1 MPLFQHSVLFFV
13 CILHLANSISI
24 KRLKMSCEDAD
35 APRMNNIGYVMS
47 GYDIYFGNPVP
58 TYDIV
63 DPGFRSLVF
72 AAEYNGDMTPD
83 YRYCT
88 PEGISLLSCSGNCAL
103 TFNTDFIFG
112 TYSYNEDLSGKVG
125 IGVGVSGAGNK
136 VNGSFSGSIGWHH
149 VNDMTE
155 NGANAFTMSEAKCCV
170 YTSEMF
176 EFMRPPLH
184 KNFIAGL
191 HSLTEEYNAVVYR
204 RFIKAFGTHFITRSQ
219 MGAIFGEQSMISSE
233 SWSYLVENGWNIKS
247 MASMS
252 AMFSANMSLNVD
264 YNETERET
272 FGRYTKEQ
280 LLYSRG
286 APPPS
291 DGNPLT
297 WADNTFTEPNVL
309 SITLERLDA
318 LYLEEYVSS
327 AVVTNLGKALD
338 EYCEALVAEGALKDC
353 KLPPPD
359 PPQPRPRIWSH
370 WSNFGEGTD
379 YKALECPEFEYVEKI
394 KWKYQGNTY
403 GMIDVMIKCSGQILW
418 KPPAI
423 GNPNGAWDPLMNCK
437 EEGFKQLTGREDSS
451 WAGIVNVEGKCVG
464 STVTMNSNDDYRGE
478 YNRDLVCNQGQMVGI
493 QVRQKTHHGLTNFRI
508 LCA

>member
-1 MPLFQHSVLFFV
+1 MTQYHRFVVVLV
-13 CILHLANSISI
+13 CLLQLGNSISI

-47 GYDIYFGNPVP
+47 GYDIYYGNPVP

-63 DPGFRSLVF
+63 DPGFRALIF
-72 AAEYNGDMTPD
+72 NAEYNGDMTPD

-103 TFNTDFIFG
+103 TFSTDFIYG
-112 TYSYNEDLSGKVG
+112 TYSYHEDLSGKVG
-125 IGVGVSGAGNK
+125 VGVGVSGAGNK
-136 VNGSFSGSIGWHH
+136 VNGSFGASIGWNH

-155 NGANAFTMSEAKCCV
+155 KGANIFTMAEAKCCV

-176 EFMRPPLH
+176 EFLRPPLH

-191 HSLTEEYNAVVYR
+191 HTLTEEYNAAAYR
-204 RFIKAFGTHFITRSQ
+204 RFIKAFGTHFITKSK
-219 MGAIFGEQSMISSE
+219 MGAIFGEESMITSE
-233 SWSYLVENGWNIKS
+233 SWGYMVQNGWNIGI
-247 MASMS
+247 MAGMS
-252 AMFSANMSLNVD
+252 AMFSANMSLDIN

-272 FGRYTKEQ
+272 FDRHTKEQ

-291 DGNPLT
+291 DGSALT
-297 WADNTFTEPNVL
+297 WADNTFDEPNVL
-309 SITLERLDA
+309 SITLERIDT

-338 EYCEALVAEGALKDC
+338 EYCDALVSEGVLKDC
-353 KLPPPD
+353 NLPPPD
-359 PPQPRPRIWSH
+359 PPAPKPRIWSH

-379 YKALECPEFEYVEKI
+379 YKAQECPEYQYVEKI
-394 KWKYQGNTY
+394 RWKYQGHTY
-403 GMIDVMIKCSGQILW
+403 GMIDFKMKCSGEIFWRL
-418 KPPAI
+418 PAV
-423 GNPNGAWDPLMNCK
+423 GNHDGAWDPIMDCK
-437 EEGFKQLTGREDSS
+437 EEGFKQLTGREDDT

-478 YNRDLVCNQGQMVGI
+478 YNRDLVCNQGQMVGM